1 VKGGLFLL
9 TAGSATIH
17 ANFRSKS
24 MHDIVPLLPRK
35 PVPPLSVPLIGG
47 GHFDLASENPKNFT
61 LVVFYRGLHC
71 PVCRRYLGELDPKI
85 DEFEK
90 RGVNVVAISSDN
102 EERAEK
108 AKRDWELPIMR
119 VGYDLPL
126 EAARSWGLYVSTSR
140 GKTSAGIEEPP
151 LFSEPGLFLVRP
163 DNTLYYGSV
172 QTMPF
177 ARPHF
182 TELLAAVD
190 FALDRN
196 YPARGEVENLPPAAA

>member
-1 VKGGLFLL
+1 
-9 TAGSATIH
+9 
-17 ANFRSKS
+17 

-47 GHFDLASENPKNFT
+47 GRFDLASENPKNFS

-119 VGYDLPL
+119 VGHDLPL
-126 EAARSWGLYVSTSR
+126 ETARSWGLYISTSR